1 MVPTKEANDMPVP
14 ITASILYDLIQCPH
28 RVSMDLFAD
37 PVRQDPVNP
46 FVQLLWERGNLY
58 EREVIAGLDTPFLDL
73 SIYGGAEKERLTR
86 EAMTRGEPLIYGG
99 RLHAGELLG
108 DPDLLRL
115 EGTGYIPGDIK
126 SGAGE
131 EGDEDDSRLKK
142 HYGVQLALYVDI
154 LERLQLSAG
163 RRGFIWDV
171 NGEEVPY
178 DLSATLGPKTPESM
192 WDIYANC
199 LAEAKGIVGQ
209 AEKTLPAYGAVCK
222 QCHWYTA
229 CVDDLTAAN
238 DLTLLPE
245 LGRAKRDVL
254 VSNVRTVKDLAE
266 LDLRACIKGRKT
278 VFAGIGP
285 DTLVKFKERAALV
298 MSSNPRPYLKEV
310 VTFPA
315 RDTDIFFDIEVDPM
329 RDVCYLHGFVERRGG
344 DNATER
350 YIACFADEPT
360 AAAEEAAFTQAWAYL
375 RGKPDAAVYYY
386 SKYERT
392 IWRKLRQKYPHVC
405 TEDEVEAL
413 FTNALDLYF
422 DVVRKHSEWPTKD
435 YSIKTLAKYLGF
447 AWRDAHPSGAASIE
461 WFDRWVQNND
471 PAIKQ
476 RILEYNEDDCRAT
489 RVLLDGLRQLPV
501 RTAVT

>member
-1 MVPTKEANDMPVP
+1 
-14 ITASILYDLIQCPH
+14 
-28 RVSMDLFAD
+28 
-37 PVRQDPVNP
+37 
-46 FVQLLWERGNLY
+46 
-58 EREVIAGLDTPFLDL
+58 
-73 SIYGGAEKERLTR
+73 
-86 EAMTRGEPLIYGG
+86 
-99 RLHAGELLG
+99 
-108 DPDLLRL
+108 
-115 EGTGYIPGDIK
+115 
-126 SGAGE
+126 
-131 EGDEDDSRLKK
+131 
-142 HYGVQLALYVDI
+142 
-154 LERLQLSAG
+154 
-163 RRGFIWDV
+163 
-171 NGEEVPY
+171 
-178 DLSATLGPKTPESM
+178 
-192 WDIYANC
+192 
-199 LAEAKGIVGQ
+199 
-209 AEKTLPAYGAVCK
+209 
-222 QCHWYTA
+222 
-229 CVDDLTAAN
+229 
-238 DLTLLPE
+238 
-245 LGRAKRDVL
+245 
-254 VSNVRTVKDLAE
+254 
-266 LDLRACIKGRKT
+266 